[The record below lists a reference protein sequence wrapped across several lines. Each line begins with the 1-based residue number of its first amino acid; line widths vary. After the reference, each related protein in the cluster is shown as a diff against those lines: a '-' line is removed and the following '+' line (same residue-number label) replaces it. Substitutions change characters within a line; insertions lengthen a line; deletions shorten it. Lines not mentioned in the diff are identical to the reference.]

1 MNNIKAR
8 SSNLEFQYS
17 DPERDFDRRKDK
29 GVVAKLLKVKDQ
41 KYNIAIDTAC
51 GGKVYKVS
59 LAKLNDVVPYLKV
72 RLYIMAPYKD
82 SLMNVLIRSDRKS
95 NGIADE

>member
-17 DPERDFDRRKDK
+17 DPERDFDRRKVK
-29 GVVAKLLKVKDQ
+29 GIVANLLKVKDQ
-41 KYNIAIDTAC
+41 KYNMAIDTAC
-51 GGKVYKVS
+51 GGKVYQDSFPKINNVT
-59 LAKLNDVVPYLKV
+59 YIEV

-82 SLMNVLIRSDRKS
+82 ALMNVLIRNNRKTY
-95 NGIADE
+95 GIADE